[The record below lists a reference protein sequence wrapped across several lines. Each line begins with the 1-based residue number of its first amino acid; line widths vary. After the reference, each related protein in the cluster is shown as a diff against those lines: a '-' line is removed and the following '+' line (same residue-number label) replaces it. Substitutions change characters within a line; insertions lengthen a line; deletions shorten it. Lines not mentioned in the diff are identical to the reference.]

1 VASQPAVRPF
11 PPAADAE
18 ARDLP
23 PARGED
29 ALRQNEERLELV
41 LRRSEEERQA
51 LLEIAKELSGTLD
64 LVEMV
69 AAVERRTAEV
79 LPADAAATIYWD
91 TDFESYRMIS
101 VLGLPPEVATAAQQ
115 ASYTFGENFGG
126 ALARGETVV
135 VYGAED
141 WEAHDAELLSRFD
154 VRAIVAVPLIIRG
167 QVRGAFCVAHRSRPF
182 SSSQVHFLEGIARQL
197 AVAVETAA
205 LYRAQQA
212 EAEYSAALA
221 RVGQELMSSLTT
233 PEVYERLCVV
243 TSTVLAC
250 EVSATFLWNAREQAY
265 APMASSGD
273 SAERWEQLRVM
284 RLTAP
289 MVSGLVTGL
298 GATGLVRLHE
308 LAEDDPVR
316 RSVATAHGLTAAIL
330 VGLHRKDE
338 LIGFLCAGYRRE
350 PGRFSA
356 HQERIARGIA
366 QVASLA
372 LENARL
378 VEELE
383 RANRVKS
390 DFVATMSHELRTPLS
405 VVIGYHDLLL
415 EGEFGALSEEQ
426 ADRLRRADRSARELL
441 DLINATLDLSRL
453 ESRQVPLELAEVD
466 LGALIDALTVELGAV
481 RERSRAQFAW
491 RLPPVL
497 PRLRSDALK
506 LKIVL
511 KNLLHNAFKFTED
524 GLVTVTV
531 SPTPASPT
539 PERVEFE
546 VADTG
551 VGISPELLD
560 SIFEPFQQA
569 DSSSTRTYGGVG
581 LGLFI
586 VRRLLDLLG
595 GGIEV
600 ESEPG
605 RGSRFRF
612 WIPIQTKSNER

>member
-1 VASQPAVRPF
+1 MASQPAARSPA
-11 PPAADAE
+11 PASAADGGDA
-18 ARDLP
+18 AP
-23 PARGED
+23 VRGED

-69 AAVERRTAEV
+69 AAVERRTADV

-91 TDFESYRMIS
+91 AEFESYRMIS
-101 VLGLPPEVATAAQQ
+101 ARGLPPAVAAAAQQ
-115 ASYTFGENFGG
+115 ASYTFHENFGG
-126 ALARGETVV
+126 TLARGETLV
-135 VYGAED
+135 VYGSEGL
-141 WEAHDAELLSRFD
+141 EAHDAELLSRFE
-154 VRAIVAVPLIIRG
+154 VRAIAAVPLIIRG
-167 QVRGAFCVAHRSRPF
+167 QVRGAFCVAHRTRPF
-182 SSSQVHFLEGIARQL
+182 SPSQIHFVEGIARQL

-212 EAEYSAALA
+212 ETEYSAALA

-233 PEVYERLCVV
+233 PEVYERLCAV

-250 EVSATFLWNAREQAY
+250 EMSATFLWNAREQAY

-289 MVSGLVTGL
+289 MVSGLVSAL
-298 GATGLVRLHE
+298 GATGLVRLCE
-308 LAEDDPVR
+308 LPEDDPVR
-316 RSVATAHGLTAAIL
+316 RSLATAHGLSGAIL

-338 LIGFLCAGYRRE
+338 LMGFLCAGYRRE
-350 PGRFSA
+350 PGQFSP

-366 QVASLA
+366 QMASLA

-453 ESRQVPLELAEVD
+453 ESRQVPLDLAEVD
-466 LGALIDALTVELGAV
+466 LGALIDALTVEVGAV

-491 RLPPVL
+491 RLPPDL

-511 KNLLHNAFKFTED
+511 KNLLHNAFKFTQD

-531 SPTPASPT
+531 SPTI
-539 PERVEFE
+539 ERVEFE

-551 VGISPELLD
+551 VGIPPELLD

-586 VRRLLDLLG
+586 VRRLLELLG
-595 GGIEV
+595 GGIAV
-600 ESEPG
+600 ESQPG

-612 WIPIQTKSNER
+612 WVPLQKNNER